1 VPPARVLV
9 VDDEESIRGFVAEAL
24 KMDDLDV
31 ESAFDGLDAMRR
43 LEEQWYDLVVSD
55 LRMPRLD
62 GVGLYREVERRWPG
76 SGRRLLFIS
85 GSTVLPDYEPFLR
98 EVHPVVIEKPFGLE
112 ELRRTV
118 RRMLREA
125 TPGGSER

>member
-31 ESAFDGLDAMRR
+31 ESARDGLDAMRR

-125 TPGGSER
+125 TPGISPR

>member
-24 KMDDLDV
+24 KMDDLEV
-31 ESAFDGLDAMRR
+31 ESAQDGLDAMRR
-43 LEEQWYDLVVSD
+43 LEAQWYDLVVSD

-76 SGRRLLFIS
+76 SGRRVLFIS

-98 EVHPVVIEKPFGLE
+98 ETNPVVLEKPFGLDD
-112 ELRRTV
+112 LRRTV
-118 RRMLREA
+118 RRML
-125 TPGGSER
+125 GGPAGPHRP

>member
-31 ESAFDGLDAMRR
+31 ESARDGLDAMQR

-76 SGRRLLFIS
+76 SGRRVLFIS

-98 EVHPVVIEKPFGLE
+98 EVHPVVIEKPFGLD

-125 TPGGSER
+125 TPGTSPR

>member
-1 VPPARVLV
+1 MSPPRVLI
-9 VDDEESIRGFVAEAL
+9 VDDEESVRGFVAEAL
-24 KMDDLDV
+24 KMDDLEV
-31 ESAFDGLDAMRR
+31 ESAQDGLDAMRR
-43 LEEQWYDLVVSD
+43 LEAQWYDLVVSD

-125 TPGGSER
+125 TPGSSER

>member
-31 ESAFDGLDAMRR
+31 ESARDGLDAMRR

-125 TPGGSER
+125 TPGTSER

>member
-31 ESAFDGLDAMRR
+31 ESARDGLDAMQR

-98 EVHPVVIEKPFGLE
+98 EVHPVVIEKPFGLD

-125 TPGGSER
+125 TPGTSPR

>member
-1 VPPARVLV
+1 MPPARVLV

-31 ESAFDGLDAMRR
+31 ESARDGLDAMRR

-125 TPGGSER
+125 TPGTSPR

>member
-31 ESAFDGLDAMRR
+31 ESARDGLDAMRR

-125 TPGGSER
+125 TPGTSPR